1 MFCENCG
8 KEIGDND
15 AFCPNC
21 GKAMQEKKIMQEEK
35 TVIDSDMKSENL
47 NSEPKKKKS
56 GKAIVVLG
64 IVAIV
69 IIVSIFAMKMFGG
82 NSKAKEIVEK
92 LKSSTTVSK
101 TENRYEFKHDNAWSL
116 CYTEESMFVI
126 MQNSVLSEY
135 FEGVLEI
142 PDLGDDG
149 TVRYNL
155 GNENMNVYCDAEFE
169 EEELSVITYDVE
181 KDEVTFIV
189 DGERYELKKEYAQQ
203 FKDDDIASVLKEDIK
218 NFEDDL
224 KKMNLTK
231 DGVANLTYK
240 DIKANVDDKELKIS
254 DQEELKPQSKDET
267 VQKENTE
274 SSIDKSLSWKKAYL
288 DYLNK
293 IGNTEYGY
301 SLEYIDGD
309 DVPELV
315 IDYKNAAKGVSLCTY
330 DGSKVV
336 ETPVG

>member
-21 GKAMQEKKIMQEEK
+21 GKAMKEKKIMQEEK
-35 TVIDSDMKSENL
+35 TLTESDVKSENT
-47 NSEPKKKKS
+47 NTEPKKKKS

-69 IIVSIFAMKMFGG
+69 IIVSVFAMKMFGG

-142 PDLGDDG
+142 SDLGDDG

-169 EEELSVITYDVE
+169 
-181 KDEVTFIV
+181 
-189 DGERYELKKEYAQQ
+189 
-203 FKDDDIASVLKEDIK
+203 
-218 NFEDDL
+218 
-224 KKMNLTK
+224 
-231 DGVANLTYK
+231 
-240 DIKANVDDKELKIS
+240 
-254 DQEELKPQSKDET
+254 
-267 VQKENTE
+267 
-274 SSIDKSLSWKKAYL
+274 
-288 DYLNK
+288 
-293 IGNTEYGY
+293 
-301 SLEYIDGD
+301 
-309 DVPELV
+309 
-315 IDYKNAAKGVSLCTY
+315 
-330 DGSKVV
+330 
-336 ETPVG
+336 

>member
-1 MFCENCG
+1 MIFVFCENCG

-126 MQNSVLSEY
+126 MAKLR
-135 FEGVLEI
+135 FE
-142 PDLGDDG
+142 
-149 TVRYNL
+149 
-155 GNENMNVYCDAEFE
+155 
-169 EEELSVITYDVE
+169 
-181 KDEVTFIV
+181 
-189 DGERYELKKEYAQQ
+189 
-203 FKDDDIASVLKEDIK
+203 
-218 NFEDDL
+218 
-224 KKMNLTK
+224 
-231 DGVANLTYK
+231 
-240 DIKANVDDKELKIS
+240 
-254 DQEELKPQSKDET
+254 
-267 VQKENTE
+267 
-274 SSIDKSLSWKKAYL
+274 
-288 DYLNK
+288 
-293 IGNTEYGY
+293 
-301 SLEYIDGD
+301 
-309 DVPELV
+309 
-315 IDYKNAAKGVSLCTY
+315 
-330 DGSKVV
+330 
-336 ETPVG
+336 